1 MKEFKYKTVFS
12 SVLRPIISKEK
23 NLQLAKASLNQLR
36 QFIPNVDIE
45 ANYDL
50 LPIAFPLFNVNHFNK
65 NDDGV
70 DTAFALQVY
79 KTFVNKF
86 INLDHKRGVVV
97 GTILSASL
105 TEFGTDKPLTEDD
118 VKGTKDVFNVTV
130 GGVLWRAVN
139 ENLTDLIEESNN
151 ILDDNYDKIKASFE
165 IGFTDFNLV
174 KCPANSRSLAEGVII
189 DCEEEKSQ
197 LSSKLRAFGGTGKL
211 DDGSRIYRLLSGE
224 GIGLGAA
231 ITESPAA
238 FLNAIAVPLNLT
250 TDTEG
255 SITLAPGASI
265 KNDGQNN
272 IVLKAI
278 DNKLEIVSERQLNDS
293 RQSLLTV
300 LAENQNKISQ
310 SENADVI
317 TTKNLRKHMKIT
329 NIKDITDE
337 SIKEVTA
344 SSLVDFVETEL
355 KAASEKFAK
364 EKQEKEV
371 VAAELQKKHDEL
383 LKNHEQLTKDL
394 ETLKLSLHSLEQ
406 DKLVR
411 ANQVIFDARMS
422 NFEDKYELSAD
433 ELAVVGSQIKDSNDE
448 QYKKIEANLVVLLK
462 NKSKEVIAE
471 QKKVQEVKASENK
484 EVKTET
490 QVIADA
496 LATSQ
501 KTSKEIATTSSLQT
515 PTLKERFAK
524 AFSADQFVITK

>member
-1 MKEFKYKTVFS
+1 MKDFKYKTVFS

-238 FLNAIAVPLNLT
+238 FLNAIAVPESSTSTSSSTVVNVDLNKLS
-250 TDTEG
+250 E
-255 SITLAPGASI
+255 
-265 KNDGQNN
+265 
-272 IVLKAI
+272 I
-278 DNKLEIVSERQLNDS
+278 DNRFNTSSKELVESIQRVN
-293 RQSLLTV
+293 LLTV
-300 LAENQNKISQ
+300 LAQKQNKISQ
-310 SENADVI
+310 LKNTDVI